1 MTDNI
6 NQQILRDGLWAN
18 NPGLVQMLGLC
29 PLLAVSST
37 LVNGLTLGLATT
49 MVLTASNGLI
59 ASTRRAI
66 PTAVRIPVFV
76 LLIASL
82 VTIVEMLINAYLHD
96 LYGVL
101 GIFVPLIVTN
111 CAILGRAEVFAY
123 RAPVAQAA
131 LDGLAMGG
139 GFTLVLVALGG
150 FREVVSQGTLL
161 AGADMLLG
169 PWAQG
174 LTVHLLPHGAGFLL
188 AALPPGAFFALA
200 LMIAGK
206 RLIDRRYGK
215 PALQTG
221 AIAGQTEEGN

>member
-1 MTDNI
+1 MKENV
-6 NQQILRDGLWAN
+6 NRQILRDGLWAN
-18 NPGLVQMLGLC
+18 NPGLVQLLGLC

-37 LVNGLTLGLATT
+37 LVNGLTLGLATAA
-49 MVLTASNGLI
+49 VVTASNALV
-59 ASTRRAI
+59 AATRRAI

-82 VTIVEMLINAYLHD
+82 VTIVEMLMNAYLHD

-111 CAILGRAEVFAY
+111 CVILARAESFAY
-123 RAPVAQAA
+123 HTPVAQAT

-139 GFTLVLVALGG
+139 GFALVLGSLGA
-150 FREVVSQGTLL
+150 FREMLSQGTLL
-161 AGADMLLG
+161 AGADILLG

-174 LTVHLLPHGAGFLL
+174 LTLHLLPQGAGFLL
-188 AALPPGAFFALA
+188 AALPPGAFFGLA

-206 RLIDRRYGK
+206 RLIDRRYGV
-215 PALQTG
+215 PAAREGGIARQT
-221 AIAGQTEEGN
+221 QEET